1 MDSRYSGS
9 REVSATLSR
18 QLQVSKAPGRDMME
32 RCHDPSGQ
40 KKPAKRDPAKAV
52 FFFDLHEQGLC
63 SAGAGGAA
71 YRFRLLGAPARVLHP
86 EFVRARAPGCIRGTM
101 EWEDLRRRARTLEAD
116 IDAKLIAFNRLSV
129 AQVVPADAAC
139 GSGRQAAAV
148 ACLPAC
154 LPACCCCLPLLPAA
168 AACRRCLSA
177 PARRAPRRRVS
188 GADGGVDRRRARG
201 PTRRGMRSCIMAS
214 PCQPR
219 WPPSSTRT
227 SCRSLLRAARPRR
240 RSPVTALC
248 SHILIGPAAQLSE
261 TNEEMG
267 RSLREMGGSADSAR
281 LMHVL
286 QRHRELLHEYEKE
299 CRKIKANIREQRER
313 YAQSPCGVPRS
324 RRGERQRSAV
334 RPPRGGSHAAC

>member
-1 MDSRYSGS
+1 MSR
-9 REVSATLSR
+9 
-18 QLQVSKAPGRDMME
+18 
-32 RCHDPSGQ
+32 PSGDA
-40 KKPAKRDPAKAV
+40 KEALRKAKRSLPKETKQSC
-52 FFFDLHEQGLC
+52 FFFRPPRTRTVQCWRPG
-63 SAGAGGAA
+63 
-71 YRFRLLGAPARVLHP
+71 FRLLDAPARVLHP